1 MSAHRHKATWR
12 NITFNGRYFDAGL
25 GPDDP
30 ANLDMTKVHSDYYL
44 DMLDIVRVSSQ
55 DYREIRQ
62 YLEGS
67 EPNEA
72 FEGLRAITGHGR
84 IDAASSADL
93 EDKTWAMY
101 EAFSVAA
108 CRIAS
113 AAADPK
119 GVLPFDFKRDSV
131 GGAVPLRFYCRPGS
145 GRPVLVGRAREGKV
159 RPFVF
164 QLLAMDPFAYDV
176 TETSTALGNL
186 AGGNNTVT
194 NPGNIYTK
202 PKVVIVFSGAGAA
215 SVVLTNVTT
224 GQSITLNLSTFANL
238 NTLTLDISRS
248 VMYDQSGADKYSTRL
263 AGFLSGLILNPG
275 ANTITWS
282 NATGITS
289 VTFKFR
295 GAYA

>member
-12 NITFNGRYFDAGL
+12 NITFNDRYVDAGL
-25 GPDDP
+25 PPDDP
-30 ANLDMTKVHSDYYL
+30 ANLTMAKVNSDYYL

-84 IDAASSADL
+84 ISAASPADL

-113 AAADPK
+113 SATDPK
-119 GVLPFDFKRDSV
+119 GVLPFDFKRDSA
-131 GGAVPLRFYCRPGS
+131 GAAKALRFWCRPGS
-145 GRPVLVGRAREGKV
+145 GRPVLVGRAREGLV

-176 TETSTALGNL
+176 TETQTALGNL
-186 AGGNNTVT
+186 AGGANGVT

-202 PKVVIVFSGAGAA
+202 PKIVIVFSGAGAA
-215 SVVLTNVTT
+215 SVVLTNTTT
-224 GQSITLNLSTFANL
+224 GNSITLNLSTFVAG
-238 NTLTLDISRS
+238 NTLTLDIARS
-248 VMYDQSGADKYSTRL
+248 VMYDQAGADKYSTRL
-263 AGFLSGLILNPG
+263 AGFLSGLILQAG
-275 ANTITWS
+275 ANNLTWS

-289 VTFKFR
+289 VTVKFR

>member
-1 MSAHRHKATWR
+1 MSAHRHKASWR
-12 NITFNGRYFDAGL
+12 NIPFNDRYIDAGL
-25 GPDDP
+25 LPDDP
-30 ANLDMTKVHSDYYL
+30 ANLTMSKVNSDYYL
-44 DMLDIVRVSSQ
+44 DMLDIVRVSAQ

-84 IDAASSADL
+84 ISAASAADL

-113 AAADPK
+113 VSTTPK
-119 GVLPFDFKRDSV
+119 GVLPFDFKRDSA
-131 GGAVPLRFYCRPGS
+131 GTAKPLRFYCRPGS
-145 GRPVLVGRAREGKV
+145 GRPVLVGRAREGLV

-176 TETSTALGNL
+176 SATATALGNL
-186 AGGNNTVT
+186 VGGNNTVT

-202 PKVVIVFSGAGAA
+202 PTIVIVFSGAGAA
-215 SVVLTNVTT
+215 SVVLTNTTT
-224 GQSITLNLSTFANL
+224 GQSLTLNLSTFVNL
-238 NTLTLDISRS
+238 DTLTIDIGRS
-248 VMYDQSGADKYSTRL
+248 TMVNQANVDKYSTRL
-263 AGFLSGLILNPG
+263 AGFLSGLTLSPG

-282 NATGITS
+282 SATGITS
-289 VTFKFR
+289 VTFNFR

>member
-1 MSAHRHKATWR
+1 MSAHRHRATWR
-12 NITFNGRYFDAGL
+12 NITFNRRYIDTGL
-25 GPDDP
+25 TPDDP
-30 ANLDMTKVHSDYYL
+30 ANLDAAYVNSDYYL
-44 DMLDIVRVSSQ
+44 DLLDIVRVSAQ

-84 IDAASSADL
+84 ISAASPADL

-113 AAADPK
+113 ATLDPK
-119 GVLPFDFKRDSV
+119 GVLPFDFKRDTN
-131 GGAVPLRFYCRPGS
+131 GGTLPLRFWSRPGA
-145 GRPVLVGRAREGKV
+145 GRPVIVGRAREGLV
-159 RPFVF
+159 RPFIF

-176 TETSTALGNL
+176 TATSTALVSL
-186 AGGNNTVT
+186 TGGNNTVH

-202 PKVVIVFSGAGAA
+202 PKITVVFSGAGAA
-215 SVVLTNVTT
+215 SVMLANATT
-224 GQSITLNLSTFANL
+224 GQSLGLNLSGFANL
-238 NTLTLDISRS
+238 DTLVIDVARS
-248 VMYDQSGADKYSTRL
+248 SMVSGGDDAYSTRL
-263 AGFLSGLILNPG
+263 SGFISAMTLVPG
-275 ANTITWS
+275 DNVITWTS
-282 NATGITS
+282 NTGITS
-289 VTFKFR
+289 VTFDFR

>member
-1 MSAHRHKATWR
+1 VSAHRHRATWR
-12 NITFNGRYFDAGL
+12 SIDFNRRYLDVGL

-30 ANLDMTKVHSDYYL
+30 ANLDATYVNSDYYL
-44 DMLDIVRVSSQ
+44 DLLDIVRVSAQ

-84 IDAASSADL
+84 ISAASPADL

-108 CRIAS
+108 CRV
-113 AAADPK
+113 AAQMTDPK
-119 GVLPFDFKRDSV
+119 GVLPFDFKRDSA
-131 GGAVPLRFYCRPGS
+131 GSAKALRFWCRPGS
-145 GRPVLVGRAREGKV
+145 GRPVVVGRAREGLV

-164 QLLAMDPFAYDV
+164 QLLAMDPFAYDAA
-176 TETSTALGNL
+176 ETTTALIDL

-194 NPGNIYTK
+194 NPGNMYTK
-202 PKVVIVFSGAGAA
+202 PKIVIAFSGAGAA
-215 SVVLTNVTT
+215 SVTLTNATT
-224 GQSITLNLSTFANL
+224 GQAFGLNLSTFAAG
-238 NTLTLDISRS
+238 NTLTIDVGKST
-248 VMYDQSGADKYSTRL
+248 MFDQAAVDKYGVR
-263 AGFLSGLILNPG
+263 LSGFISSMILAPG
-275 ANTITWS
+275 PNTITWS
-282 NATGITS
+282 SATNISS
-289 VTFKFR
+289 VTFYFR